1 MAQYV
6 KSKNVAYTF
15 YKFLME
21 LPDADIFIN
30 KPIPKTEYQETI
42 KEHYEDNLI
51 TWLKDFTINVLD
63 TDIINK
69 RLSNKELYTLYKE
82 YLQENFGAD
91 YKCTIKQFALKM
103 NVFINQDIKNTDII
117 KITKPSNK
125 ITYNINFELLL
136 KFFGL
141 THNSIEIINQDS
153 SNQDSDS
160 DCDSIEIDT

>member
-1 MAQYV
+1 M
-6 KSKNVAYTF
+6 KSSLVSLKKNEDFKSLLSGKKVSNKYST
-15 YKFLME
+15 
-21 LPDADIFIN
+21 IF
-30 KPIPKTEYQETI
+30 
-42 KEHYEDNLI
+42 
-51 TWLKDFTINVLD
+51 F
-63 TDIINK
+63 K
-69 RLSNKELYTLYKE
+69 RLSNKELYTRYKE

-160 DCDSIEIDT
+160 DSDSIEIDT